1 MKNEA
6 KNTIILHVDGMTCN
20 NCASGIKKHLE
31 NNLIED
37 VTVNFSLGEVSC
49 SINNKTRKDVAT
61 IIEAIGYKVKTSNDS
76 DNKFSKV
83 EILFYTSLLF
93 TIPLFSHMFL
103 DDIAYFFEDNN
114 LGVLLKNLSN
124 ILHKPFIQLI
134 LCIPVYIIGIFYFGK
149 SAFGSLKIGVPNMD
163 VLIFIGSSAAFFYS
177 IYGWWFYYGTDKV
190 NDFLFF
196 ETTATIIT
204 LVLLGNLMEK
214 KAVKQTTTAIKEL
227 SDIQNIIAKKIEGE
241 KIIEVKFQDIKLGDI
256 LIINSGDIIP
266 IDGQVIWGNCTV
278 DESMITGESLPITK
292 NIKSKVTGGTILSHG
307 SIKIKVMNVGKETI
321 LSQIIELV
329 KNSQKNQ
336 PKIQKI
342 GDKVSSI
349 FIPIV
354 LSISFGTFIISHF
367 FFNIST
373 DEAFFR
379 SIAVLVISC
388 PCAMGLATPTAI
400 MVGIGRAAKNGILIK
415 GGQTLE
421 KIADIKNIA
430 FDKTGTITTGNFKI
444 NDFKI
449 INGDAKEIKNIVYN
463 IEKHSSHPIANSLI
477 NELSEYS
484 KDIIINNINE
494 ENGLGISGN
503 YNGHTYFI
511 GKDISNNK
519 YDVYIKKDNN
529 LIATIN
535 LQDEIKEGTKKIIQ
549 ELKNDGY
556 STILI
561 SGDRKEKCEQINK
574 ILSFNSVFSEQLPK
588 NKLEKIEE
596 LNNQNAIM
604 MLGDGINDAPA
615 LAKATLG
622 VSLGNASQIAI
633 QSSEIILLNNNN
645 LKQLPKALKIGKHTL
660 LTIKQNLF
668 WAFSYNIIAIPMAC
682 LGLIEPM
689 SAALFMAFSD
699 VVVIGN
705 SIRLKFKNIF

>member
-1 MKNEA
+1 
-6 KNTIILHVDGMTCN
+6 
-20 NCASGIKKHLE
+20 
-31 NNLIED
+31 
-37 VTVNFSLGEVSC
+37 
-49 SINNKTRKDVAT
+49 
-61 IIEAIGYKVKTSNDS
+61 
-76 DNKFSKV
+76 
-83 EILFYTSLLF
+83 
-93 TIPLFSHMFL
+93 
-103 DDIAYFFEDNN
+103 
-114 LGVLLKNLSN
+114 
-124 ILHKPFIQLI
+124 
-134 LCIPVYIIGIFYFGK
+134 
-149 SAFGSLKIGVPNMD
+149 MD

-177 IYGWWFYYGTDKV
+177 IYGWWFYYGTIKV

-204 LVLLGNLMEK
+204 LVLLGNVMEK

-307 SIKIKVMNVGKETI
+307 SIKIKAMNVGEETI

-329 KNSQKNQ
+329 KNAQKNQ

-477 NELSEYS
+477 NELAEYS

-511 GKDISNNK
+511 GKDISNNQ

-645 LKQLPKALKIGKHTL
+645 LNQLPKALKIGKHTL

>member
-6 KNTIILHVDGMTCN
+6 TETITLHVEGMTCN

-31 NNLIED
+31 NNLIND
-37 VTVNFSLGEVSC
+37 VTVNFSLGEVNC
-49 SINNKTRKDVAT
+49 SINNTTKKDIIS
-61 IIEAIGYKVKTSNDS
+61 IIEDIGYKVKNTNDS
-76 DNKFSKV
+76 ENKFSKV
-83 EILFYTSLLF
+83 EILFFISLFF

-103 DDIAYFFEDNN
+103 DH
-114 LGVLLKNLSN
+114 SS
-124 ILHKPFIQLI
+124 ILYNPWLQLI
-134 LCIPVYIIGIFYFGK
+134 LCLPVYIIGIIYFGK

-177 IYGWWFYYGTDKV
+177 IYGWWFFYGTSQV
-190 NDFLFF
+190 NEYLFF
-196 ETTATIIT
+196 ETSATIIT
-204 LVLLGNLMEK
+204 LVLLGNVMEHRS
-214 KAVKQTTTAIKEL
+214 VKQTTTAIKEL
-227 SDIQNIIAKKIEGE
+227 SEIQNVIAKKLEGE
-241 KIIEVKFQDIKLGDI
+241 KIIEIRFQDIKSGDI

-266 IDGQVIWGNCTV
+266 IDGKVIWGNCTV

-292 NIKSKVTGGTILSHG
+292 NIKSEVIGGTTLNSG
-307 SIKIKVMNVGKETI
+307 SIKIEAINVGNKTI
-321 LSQIIELV
+321 LSQIINLV
-329 KNSQKNQ
+329 KNAQNNQ
-336 PKIQKI
+336 PEIQKI

-354 LSISFGTFIISHF
+354 LTISLGTFVISHF
-367 FFNIST
+367 IFNIST
-373 DEAFFR
+373 HDAFLR
-379 SIAVLVISC
+379 SVAVLVISC

-421 KIADIKNIA
+421 KIAGIKNIA

-444 NDFKI
+444 NDFNI
-449 INGDAKEIKNIVYN
+449 LDGDEKEIKNIAYN

-477 NELSEYS
+477 NELAEYS
-484 KDIIINNINE
+484 QEIIINNINE
-494 ENGLGISGN
+494 ENGLGISGD
-503 YNGHTYFI
+503 YNGNHYFI
-511 GKDISNNK
+511 GKDTSNNQNIE
-519 YDVYIKKDNN
+519 YDVYIKKDNK

-535 LQDEIKEGTKKIIQ
+535 LQDEIKKGTKEVIQ
-549 ELKNDGY
+549 ELKNNGY

-561 SGDRKEKCEQINK
+561 SGDRKEKCEQINEK
-574 ILSFNSVFSEQLPK
+574 LSFNNIFFEQLPK
-588 NKLEKIEE
+588 SKLEKIEE
-596 LNNQNAIM
+596 LNKQNDTI

-645 LKQLPKALKIGKHTL
+645 LSQLPKALKIGQHTL

-668 WAFSYNIIAIPMAC
+668 WAFSYNIIAIPIAC
-682 LGLIEPM
+682 LGYLNPM
-689 SAALFMAFSD
+689 WAALFMAFSD

-705 SIRLKFKNIF
+705 SIRLKFKKIF